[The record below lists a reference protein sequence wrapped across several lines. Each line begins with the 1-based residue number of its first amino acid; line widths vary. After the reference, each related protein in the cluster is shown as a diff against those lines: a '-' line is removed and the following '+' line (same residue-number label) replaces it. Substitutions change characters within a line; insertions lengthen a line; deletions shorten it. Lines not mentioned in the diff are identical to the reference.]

1 MPLYTGRGDR
11 GQTDLFG
18 KRRVSKDDQRIEAYG
33 TIDELSCHLGVIRAE
48 QLDADLDAALTRIQN
63 TLFEIGS
70 DLATDGGKASVPLVI
85 KLCTEL
91 EGWTDASEK
100 ELTPLSNFVLPGGN
114 RVAALLHVA
123 RAVTRRAERRY
134 WTLAQAEEGVPTEIG
149 VFLNR
154 LSDLFFSWA
163 RRANHR
169 AGIADQ
175 PWERLG
181 D

>member
-1 MPLYTGRGDR
+1 MPLYTGRGDS
-11 GQTDLFG
+11 GETDLFG
-18 KRRVSKDDQRIEAYG
+18 KRRVAKDDPRIEAYG
-33 TIDELSCHLGVIRAE
+33 TIDELSCQLGVLRAE
-48 QLDADLDAALTRIQN
+48 ALDPDLDAAVVRIQN

-70 DLATDGGKASVPLVI
+70 DLATEGGKASVPLVG
-85 KLCTEL
+85 KLCAEL
-91 EGWTDASEK
+91 EGWTDSSEA
-100 ELTPLSNFVLPGGN
+100 ELEPLSNFVLPGGN

-134 WTLAQAEEGVPTEIG
+134 WTLARSEAGIPPEIG

-154 LSDLFFSWA
+154 LSDLLFSWA

-175 PWERLG
+175 PWQRLEG
-181 D
+181 